1 MLSRYA
7 YKQEIA
13 YSQPFFFSLFFTLQI
28 ASLISPINKQFCC
41 YIAEIFQNKIEQI
54 RY

>member
-1 MLSRYA
+1 MLPRYA

-13 YSQPFFFSLFFTLQI
+13 YSQPFFIFLSLYSDCITYT
-28 ASLISPINKQFCC
+28 SYKQFCC